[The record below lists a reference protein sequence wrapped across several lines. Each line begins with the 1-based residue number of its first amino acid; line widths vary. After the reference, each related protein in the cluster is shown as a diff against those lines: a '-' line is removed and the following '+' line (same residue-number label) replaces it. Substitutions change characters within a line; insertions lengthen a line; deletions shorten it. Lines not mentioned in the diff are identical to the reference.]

1 MAEGYQNTIC
11 QVNDY
16 YAENDY
22 HIRVCQIGKAVI
34 VSGYVIGNGVQGYT
48 GPVLP
53 AFSFS
58 NTENGSNALIFYARN
73 QNDGTTIQ
81 LRCGGGFQIFRL
93 ASMND
98 SAMYAFGFSYCAD

>member
-16 YAENDY
+16 YNANDY

-34 VSGYVIGNGVQGYT
+34 VSGYIIGNGVQGYT

-53 AFSFS
+53 KFTYSS
-58 NTENGSNALIFYARN
+58 TDVGSNALIFYARN
-73 QNDGTTIQ
+73 QGDGTTIQ
-81 LRCGGGFQIFRL
+81 LRCGGEFQIFRL
-93 ASMND
+93 STMND
-98 SAMYAFGFSYCAD
+98 NMKYAFAFSYCAE